1 MYTLLKLF
9 LMLDMFHAH
18 IISRASIE
26 TTFESPMI
34 VTKHWDFKLLDVT
47 SYLGVKMRKSALS
60 KVLIYEVE

>member
-18 IISRASIE
+18 IISRTSIE
-26 TTFESPMI
+26 TTFESTMI
-34 VTKHWDFKLLDVT
+34 VTKHWDLKLLDVT
-47 SYLGVKMRKSALS
+47 SHLEFKMQKSTLS